1 FRIQYVVKNAK
12 SVEQFKSPPI
22 NYFRIVSG
30 PDVYKGSVIGKNGL
44 VYMTN
49 YTFTVVASEEGRY
62 LVKGGTALID
72 GKLKKSNDAFVKVIS
87 KETDQDDEMME
98 EDSAQSEFFLNGD
111 ENIMDKIR
119 RNLFIRVSVDKR
131 TCYVGEPVVAEFKLY
146 SRLESRSEIVK
157 NPGFYGFGV
166 HDMVGITDRL
176 STTEMIEGKPYDV
189 HVVRKVQL

>member
-1 FRIQYVVKNAK
+1 MFKKFSFITVIFIALLISNYLTAQSTFETVIPKHDIVAGESFRIQYVVKNAK

-87 KETDQDDEMME
+87 KETDQDDEMKE

-131 TCYVGEPVVAEFKLY
+131 TCYVGEPVVAEF
-146 SRLESRSEIVK
+146 
-157 NPGFYGFGV
+157 
-166 HDMVGITDRL
+166 
-176 STTEMIEGKPYDV
+176 
-189 HVVRKVQL
+189 